1 MTFSGECVSAN
12 TRSYPSDTFR
22 FTDMRPTSEWVEMG
36 ELSFSLTKKGG
47 RQQKLSGDEAEELG
61 VAEFMAR

>member
-1 MTFSGECVSAN
+1 
-12 TRSYPSDTFR
+12 
-22 FTDMRPTSEWVEMG
+22 MRPTSEWVEMG

-61 VAEFMAR
+61 VAEFMARSANNTWMVFYCIFKLIHQHLV